1 MRAWGAEAPSIR
13 QPASLPAWQP
23 LRVRASRG
31 RAPARR
37 PDEVPAGVA
46 VARERLGAPPF
57 HKEFPKGGRVRAIAS
72 VGKGGQTGEGGP
84 SSGRRGKGASGR
96 PMGEGGPRA
105 ADGQGYVTSAQ
116 LGSAARRTR
125 ELQRPPVAL
134 FPRGGE
140 GGRLAGRAAAATHFS
155 HNGSSRP
162 VPKHH
167 WRGGMGCLR
176 GRQCRTPEYSTL
188 TGRARRRPAQAHSGR
203 RLAGGPREVTPWT
216 PRPLLSWAGSACGAW
231 RAASGGGPRRLAD
244 DGCARRGAPS
254 RLKECA
260 TTKSGLSD
268 VLSAATARAGGMG
281 STERQADDAPDGG
294 RAAGVPRRQG
304 PLSGRGQ
311 TTGGDCNG
319 PAVRPSMARVRRR
332 PGAGPAV
339 DLCRA

>member
-1 MRAWGAEAPSIR
+1 MNRCWGQRAPTVGAVQESGEINATDSIQSLNRPYWPSMRAWGAEAPSIR

-134 FPRGGE
+134 FPRGG
-140 GGRLAGRAAAATHFS
+140 GGGET
-155 HNGSSRP
+155 
-162 VPKHH
+162 
-167 WRGGMGCLR
+167 
-176 GRQCRTPEYSTL
+176 
-188 TGRARRRPAQAHSGR
+188 
-203 RLAGGPREVTPWT
+203 
-216 PRPLLSWAGSACGAW
+216 
-231 RAASGGGPRRLAD
+231 GGPRR
-244 DGCARRGAPS
+244 G
-254 RLKECA
+254 
-260 TTKSGLSD
+260 SD
-268 VLSAATARAGGMG
+268 AL
-281 STERQADDAPDGG
+281 
-294 RAAGVPRRQG
+294 
-304 PLSGRGQ
+304 
-311 TTGGDCNG
+311 
-319 PAVRPSMARVRRR
+319 
-332 PGAGPAV
+332 
-339 DLCRA
+339 